1 MEVLILIVLLSCG
14 RSEVNMK
21 QKKSKLCKSNA
32 VDELQMAELLRA
44 AKPGGYKL
52 LRLARRVDLKKL
64 SAALGVAA
72 VAASAVSV
80 TGRYKFYRS
89 ITASELKKQLSS
101 VNQKLD
107 ELQAQNLAMQAE
119 LEKLNKREQDAE
131 KQA

>member
-1 MEVLILIVLLSCG
+1 
-14 RSEVNMK
+14 MK
-21 QKKSKLCKSNA
+21 LKGSKLCKPN
-32 VDELQMAELLRA
+32 VNEEIQVAELLRA

-89 ITASELKKQLSS
+89 ITASELKKQLSA

-107 ELQAQNLAMQAE
+107 ELQAQNLAIQAE
-119 LEKLNKREQDAE
+119 LEKLNKREQEAE
-131 KQA
+131 EKA

>member
-1 MEVLILIVLLSCG
+1 
-14 RSEVNMK
+14 MK
-21 QKKSKLCKSNA
+21 KELTKKNSKLCKPNA
-32 VDELQMAELLRA
+32 VEELQMA
-44 AKPGGYKL
+44 KL